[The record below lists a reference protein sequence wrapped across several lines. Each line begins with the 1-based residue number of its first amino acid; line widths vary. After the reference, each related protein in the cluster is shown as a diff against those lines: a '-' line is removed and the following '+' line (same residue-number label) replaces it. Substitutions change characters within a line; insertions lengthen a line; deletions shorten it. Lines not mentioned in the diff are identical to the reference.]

1 MQKQKSFKEIKKREK
16 IVDKERFMK
25 YFDYEPSTLMI
36 QLSNQNPQDLK
47 KTWTKLNSKR
57 LNETKVKEIIQ
68 ITKMKTTYLI

>member
-1 MQKQKSFKEIKKREK
+1 MQKQKSIKEIKKREK

-25 YFDYEPSTLMI
+25 YFDYETSTLMI